1 MGVNVQ
7 GAAIPLPLITHNDR
21 LTAGFIS
28 RPAIKSPMPLKIR
41 NKLFLMMS
49 FWLLAASCCA
59 AQSSDNPSAQPGNE
73 RRELIRVNI
82 HQLVVDPASRQP
94 VVTLADP
101 EETRALFIWIGL
113 PEARAIYSELEGV
126 KHQRPLTHDLLEKII
141 LKTEGG
147 VYRVIVTHAR
157 ENIYYATV
165 VLQRGDNLIEI
176 DARPS
181 DALVMALKFDAP
193 VFVSRD
199 LFEKMSLPLESRDEV
214 EESYG
219 LSLQELTP
227 DLVQYLRLESKTG
240 VMVSAIRKGSQAE
253 VDGLMTGD
261 IIVEIAGQIVEDL
274 RFFRETFEKSKQSLK
289 AKVFRNNRFLTLTV
303 HPE

>member
-1 MGVNVQ
+1 MV
-7 GAAIPLPLITHNDR
+7 PKH
-21 LTAGFIS
+21 
-28 RPAIKSPMPLKIR
+28 KKIFFAV
-41 NKLFLMMS
+41 LA
-49 FWLLAASCCA
+49 FWQLAASCCA
-59 AQSSDNPSAQPGNE
+59 AQSTLESSAKSIADNKA
-73 RRELIRVNI
+73 LIRVNI

-94 VVTLADP
+94 VVTLADA
-101 EETRALFIWIGL
+101 EEMRALFIWIGL

-141 LKTEGG
+141 LKTAGG
-147 VYRVIVTHAR
+147 IHRIVVTHSR

-165 VLQRGDNLIEI
+165 VLQRENNLIEI

-193 VFVSRD
+193 VFVARD
-199 LFEKMSLPLESRDEV
+199 LFEKMSLPLESRSAV

-219 LSLQELTP
+219 LSLQEVTP
-227 DLVQYLRLESKTG
+227 DLARYLRLESRTG

-274 RFFRETFEKSKQSLK
+274 LFFRKAFEKSKHPLK
-289 AKVFRNNRFLTLTV
+289 AKVYRHDRFLTLTV